1 MQMKLDSV
9 GVLSQGQF
17 LIEGILNPATM
28 NGIAIP
34 SEWEALRVGSGSLA
48 QVIYHDGT
56 GIRGTGAPVTSPT
69 NTVTGG
75 DRIFA
80 FYTEN
85 AGGTNFSV
93 STFDA
98 KKVRD
103 LSNSILNG
111 NGSQT
116 NPSFPNGPDILTITA
131 TNLGSGAAN
140 ILARISWTEAQ
151 A

>member
-9 GVLSQGQF
+9 GILSQGQF
-17 LIEGILNPATM
+17 LIEGILNPASI
-28 NGIAIP
+28 NGASIP
-34 SEWEALRVGSGSLA
+34 AAWEEVRVGSGSLS
-48 QVIYHDGT
+48 QVIYHDGAGLAGVPIT
-56 GIRGTGAPVTSPT
+56 TPT
-69 NTVTGG
+69 NTIQGG

-85 AGGTNFSV
+85 SGGTNYSV
-93 STFDA
+93 TSYDA

-116 NPSFPNGPDILTITA
+116 NPSYPNGPDILTIIA
-131 TNLGSGAAN
+131 TNLGSAAAAVS
-140 ILARISWTEAQ
+140 ARVSWTEAQ